1 MWHIMVWRL
10 STRALIAGFSL
21 LMVACGSDS
30 RSPTSPSLG
39 DLGTVATIR
48 GQVRSL
54 GNGDSSVFT
63 GLTVGV
69 VGSALS
75 TMVESSGWFTL
86 GNVEPGPVRLRF
98 TGAGIDAQLD
108 IGPVQSGQIIDV
120 KVTVNG
126 SDVVLDDRSDS
137 AEDTHLEGPVTSLG
151 GACPSVTFR
160 IGGTLVRASVGTMFD
175 DGGCTALRNG
185 DRVRVDGIQ
194 QPDGSV
200 QATEIEVDELENGR
214 PGDDGPD
221 SDGGSEVHPEGAVTS
236 LGGACPSLT
245 FRVDGI
251 VVRTSA
257 ATMFDDGGCTALRNG
272 DRVRVDG
279 IQQPDGSVQAT
290 EVEIDEPDDDDAA
303 ETVALNLEIDPDEWR
318 LDWAAGSQSG
328 SGGASVRIRI
338 SGSAADRIDPD
349 ALDVSG
355 PGGTIQPE
363 RTEVDEDLEA
373 EFSKVDA
380 ISLVGGAQDGET
392 VLIAVQGRLA
402 DGTPFSVE
410 RNVSIRE

>member
-200 QATEIEVDELENGR
+200 QATE
-214 PGDDGPD
+214 
-221 SDGGSEVHPEGAVTS
+221 
-236 LGGACPSLT
+236 
-245 FRVDGI
+245 
-251 VVRTSA
+251 
-257 ATMFDDGGCTALRNG
+257 
-272 DRVRVDG
+272 
-279 IQQPDGSVQAT
+279 
-290 EVEIDEPDDDDAA
+290 VEIDEPDDDDAA